1 MRGDIDEF
9 FKKIPEK
16 VTSADQQIKIF
27 SEIDRLYKK
36 TTKTLSTNP
45 SDVFDRDLRYQAR
58 KSNLE
63 RNKYANNKVFR
74 NLSQNDDQYVQEMNN
89 ASKLRGQKYDTE
101 EFLMKNNFFNRPQEE
116 IKQIF
121 KVMMSTFDATDF
133 NLKPYDL
140 MRSKSPLNQMEKSIQ
155 P

>member
-1 MRGDIDEF
+1 
-9 FKKIPEK
+9 
-16 VTSADQQIKIF
+16 
-27 SEIDRLYKK
+27 
-36 TTKTLSTNP
+36 
-45 SDVFDRDLRYQAR
+45 
-58 KSNLE
+58 
-63 RNKYANNKVFR
+63 
-74 NLSQNDDQYVQEMNN
+74 MNN

>member
-1 MRGDIDEF
+1 MDSVRDKDSILMRGDIDEF

-16 VTSADQQIKIF
+16 ITSADEQIKIF

-36 TTKTLSTNP
+36 TAQTLSTNP
-45 SDVFDRDLRYQAR
+45 SEVFDRDLRYQAR

-74 NLSQNDDQYVQEMNN
+74 NLSTNDDQYVQEMNN
-89 ASKLRGQKYDTE
+89 ASKIRGQKYDTE
-101 EFLMKNNFFNRPQEE
+101 EFLLKNNFFNRPQEE

-133 NLKPYDL
+133 NLKPH
-140 MRSKSPLNQMEKSIQ
+140 EI
-155 P
+155 